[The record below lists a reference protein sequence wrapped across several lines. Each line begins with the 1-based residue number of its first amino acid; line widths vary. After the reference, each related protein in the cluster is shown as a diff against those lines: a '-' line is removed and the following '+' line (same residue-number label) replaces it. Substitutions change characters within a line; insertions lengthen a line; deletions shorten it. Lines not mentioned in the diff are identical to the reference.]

1 MEENIIE
8 CDQKGNPAPFLTK
21 TYDLVEDPRTD
32 HIVSWGQSHTTFV
45 VWRPPE
51 FASHVLP
58 NYFKHNNFSSF
69 VRQLNTYGF
78 KKIVA
83 DRWEFGNENFKK
95 GEKKLLSEIHRRKS
109 HNNHNINNNNNINI
123 NSHHQNPLFHQFF
136 HLDHEPLTLYYTAA
150 TAAADSDILE
160 ALTQDNRRLRRRN
173 YMLLSELAQ
182 MKNLYSDII
191 YFIQNHV
198 SPLQHKTARS
208 SSVPKLVELDSP
220 PPPPAAG
227 PEEGNGN
234 GTVKLFGVPIRGKK
248 RVQPEEGELQMMS
261 SNGGL

>member
-1 MEENIIE
+1 
-8 CDQKGNPAPFLTK
+8 
-21 TYDLVEDPRTD
+21 
-32 HIVSWGQSHTTFV
+32 
-45 VWRPPE
+45 
-51 FASHVLP
+51 
-58 NYFKHNNFSSF
+58 
-69 VRQLNTYGF
+69 
-78 KKIVA
+78 
-83 DRWEFGNENFKK
+83 
-95 GEKKLLSEIHRRKS
+95 
-109 HNNHNINNNNNINI
+109 
-123 NSHHQNPLFHQFF
+123 
-136 HLDHEPLTLYYTAA
+136 
-150 TAAADSDILE
+150 
-160 ALTQDNRRLRRRN
+160 
-173 YMLLSELAQ
+173 MLLSELAQ

-220 PPPPAAG
+220 PPPPPAAG